1 MSPLVKRLLVGFL
14 VLVAVVWGGATGYW
28 VIGDGRWEFHDC
40 LYMTVITLT
49 TVGYGETLEG
59 MDKVPYARDFTMVLL
74 LFGTGAIVYF
84 ASTITAFIVEGDL
97 KNVLFASRMKKRMKR
112 MKDHVVVC
120 GAGSTGRNV
129 IIEMLKVGI
138 PVVAI
143 DVDEHELKELAEDHP
158 KADFTYLVGDATDDE
173 VIESANLASARGLVA
188 ALSSDKDNL
197 YLVVSARQAAPHLRI
212 VARCSEL
219 AHVEK
224 IKKSG
229 ADAVVSPNYIGG
241 MRLVSEMV
249 RPAVVKFL
257 DEMLRDKRVYR
268 IEEVSLGDKAA
279 GFGGTLREARVR
291 ERFGMT
297 VLAVRESADAAWKY
311 NPEADQRLAPRMTL
325 VVLGSTE
332 QVAKLRAEV
341 S

>member
-1 MSPLVKRLLVGFL
+1 MLVG
-14 VLVAVVWGGATGYW
+14 VLCGGATGFYL
-28 VIGDGRWEFHDC
+28 IGDGRWTLHDC
-40 LYMTVITLT
+40 FYMTVITLT

-59 MDKVPYARDFTMVLL
+59 MDKVPYARDFTMILL

-112 MKDHVVVC
+112 MKDHVIVC

-129 IIEMLKVGI
+129 IEEMLKVGI

-143 DVDEHELKELAEDHP
+143 DMDEHALKEIAEDYP
-158 KADFTYLVGDATDDE
+158 KADYTYLVGDATDDE
-173 VIESANLASARGLVA
+173 IMESMNLAGARGLVA
-188 ALSSDKDNL
+188 ALSGDKDNL
-197 YLVVSARQAAPHLRI
+197 YLVVSARQTAPNIRI

-219 AHVEK
+219 SHVEK
-224 IKKSG
+224 IRRSG

-257 DEMLRDKRVYR
+257 DEMLRDKRAAYR
-268 IEEVSLGDKAA
+268 IDEVTLGDRASDI
-279 GFGGTLREARVR
+279 GGTLREARVR
-291 ERFGMT
+291 ERYGMT
-297 VLAVRESADAAWKY
+297 VLAVRESANGTWTY
-311 NPEADQRLAPRMTL
+311 NPEANQRIAPGMTL
-325 VVLGSTE
+325 VVLGSAD

-341 S
+341 T